1 MKNST
6 LIGLLYGEFVF
17 VFSCIDVKRV
27 QKANLV
33 IRTLHLCNVYLFLMG
48 YSAMT
53 GASRLGG
60 SLSSVHSR
68 L

>member
-1 MKNST
+1 M
-6 LIGLLYGEFVF
+6 F

-27 QKANLV
+27 QKANLI

-53 GASRLGG
+53 GASRLGD